1 MPKMSVLLAETIADG
16 IVSRGMRPGDRLP
29 TEAAML
35 AEYEVG
41 RGTLR
46 EALRVLEAQGVIEI
60 RVGAGG
66 GPFVARPDTSGLA
79 RMLSLQLRLSD
90 VTLRE
95 VLDARLIVEPSLAG
109 QAAKNRSAEQVSVLR
124 ANQAAL
130 EKAPR
135 GSAEFLRLNTEFHTL
150 LASASGNR
158 PLSALWSALSAIADG
173 HEAGVRYTPAAF
185 TGMIAAHRKIAA
197 AVEARACAEAA
208 RVMTSHLE
216 ATRAFV
222 ARYYPHLLADPV
234 TVVSGLTGLRSRFQI
249 GQETVVVADD
259 RGAPVEYAPAAADA
273 QGRGAVRAV
282 ADQDVVD
289 AAERPV
295 EIHLVRVFRDVGGER
310 FSRTG

>member
-16 IVSRGMRPGDRLP
+16 IVGRGMRPGERLP

-66 GPFVARPDTSGLA
+66 GPFVARPDFRGLA

-95 VLDARLIVEPSLAG
+95 VLDARLIVEPALAG
-109 QAAKNRSAEQVSVLR
+109 QAASHRSPAEAAALR
-124 ANQAAL
+124 ENQAAL
-130 EKAPR
+130 EKESR
-135 GSAEFLRLNTEFHTL
+135 GSAEFLRVNRQFHTL

-185 TGMIAAHRKIAA
+185 TGMIAAHRKIVS
-197 AVEARACAEAA
+197 AVESRDAAEAA
-208 RVMTSHLE
+208 RVMTTHLQ
-216 ATRAFV
+216 ATRTFV
-222 ARYYPHLLADPV
+222 SRYYPRLLDDPV
-234 TVVSGLTGLRSRFQI
+234 TLVP
-249 GQETVVVADD
+249 
-259 RGAPVEYAPAAADA
+259 GAP
-273 QGRGAVRAV
+273 
-282 ADQDVVD
+282 
-289 AAERPV
+289 
-295 EIHLVRVFRDVGGER
+295 
-310 FSRTG
+310 